1 MDCRGTTKKNDK
13 IYIDQ
18 FKNKI
23 IKAYIIGNYTDFF
36 VKQIVNKI
44 DYEITKNLNQSIIQ
58 IFNSFPKRKKLTV
71 LFSPASASYDQFKNF
86 VERGE
91 KFKNLVKFYAK
102 NLINSERVSDYW
114 RNINKDILFCFL
126 ALFFLGIFFSFSSTS
141 SLAGERLNKDF
152 YHYFSKHLIFSIIAI
167 LLMFFISYLKTSFL
181 KKIILPIFAISLV
194 MLIMVP
200 FIGIEIK
207 GSKRWLDLFFF
218 RLQPVEIIKPFFVLI
233 TASLICRGKEKTSN
247 YSYFLSLIILSI
259 ILILLLNQ
267 PDIGQSILLI
277 TTWISI
283 IFISGIKISYIFI
296 FFVLVT
302 LSSILLLI
310 IFPEKFGYIS
320 QRLITFFDPSQG
332 DNFQTDKALAAI
344 KQGGLKGQGMGEG
357 ILKDSVPE
365 AHTDYIIAVITE
377 EFGSIIS
384 IFVIIIFLYI
394 SYKIIKKM
402 YQNI

>member
-1 MDCRGTTKKNDK
+1 M
-13 IYIDQ
+13 
-18 FKNKI
+18 
-23 IKAYIIGNYTDFF
+23 
-36 VKQIVNKI
+36 
-44 DYEITKNLNQSIIQ
+44 L
-58 IFNSFPKRKKLTV
+58 
-71 LFSPASASYDQFKNF
+71 
-86 VERGE
+86 
-91 KFKNLVKFYAK
+91 K

-394 SYKIIKKM
+394 SYKIIKKCIKIYDDNSKISLCGLSSLLIFQTFIHIGVNTSLLPTTGM
-402 YQNI
+402 TLPFLSYGGSSLIGSSILAGVILNYTKNRYQND

>member
-1 MDCRGTTKKNDK
+1 
-13 IYIDQ
+13 
-18 FKNKI
+18 
-23 IKAYIIGNYTDFF
+23 
-36 VKQIVNKI
+36 
-44 DYEITKNLNQSIIQ
+44 
-58 IFNSFPKRKKLTV
+58 
-71 LFSPASASYDQFKNF
+71 
-86 VERGE
+86 
-91 KFKNLVKFYAK
+91 
-102 NLINSERVSDYW
+102 
-114 RNINKDILFCFL
+114 
-126 ALFFLGIFFSFSSTS
+126 
-141 SLAGERLNKDF
+141 
-152 YHYFSKHLIFSIIAI
+152 
-167 LLMFFISYLKTSFL
+167 MFFISYLKTSFL

-394 SYKIIKKM
+394 SYKIIKKCIKI
-402 YQNI
+402 YDDNSKISLCGLSSLLIFQTLYILV